1 MVDRKGINRSDAI
14 VLDDSDDDEVQLAS
28 GSSNRIKDE
37 VKPVYSMAAIG
48 DRAQMERE
56 RLERQ
61 RKRRLE
67 AGIPEEG
74 NDHAKLTLD
83 SRAKVQKVAPE
94 NSEAKNNRPRANI
107 RAGQET
113 PLYWSGTIKKSFNI
127 HSNHASGVP
136 FEDFLRPTTP
146 FHANGLTHVIM
157 ATFCEDIQWL
167 SQMFPKGESAPEIT
181 MITLAQG
188 ELKAGVYAP
197 LHPQLPNWIRL
208 VVPRRGLNEYTTM
221 HMKFIILFYKDR
233 MRLMI
238 LSGNLVDYDWRR
250 IENTAF
256 IHDFPR
262 LKNDEKDITSD
273 YGKHMKRTLSSLSVP
288 AGHYAMRMMESY
300 DMKSECEARIVA
312 SIPTFTPVIGW
323 AAIEELGIGRLGKIV
338 GEILGEKVREVN
350 IEAQGSSM
358 GSYSPRWLQQ
368 FHLICTGADYK
379 KFLPLPTGVKAAKAW
394 ASATKCKESEQWPPI
409 RLLFPSDSWVK
420 TQSIEGV
427 NGALTFFGKKKVSKE
442 KGFINLIH
450 QPISLRG
457 NIMMHHKAILTIQKG
472 IDPAYD
478 SVKDD
483 EKMEEREIVGWAY
496 MGSHNLTQAAWGNIS
511 SSKKGGEVQLSINN
525 WELGIVVPMRLND
538 LRQSQNPLPESMKA
552 NIITWKRPVE
562 KYGNDDVPWDQFD
575 QR

>member
-1 MVDRKGINRSDAI
+1 MVDQKGNDRRTAI
-14 VLDDSDDDEVQLAS
+14 VLDDSDDEVLMNDGAKKQVE
-28 GSSNRIKDE
+28 DE
-37 VKPVYSMAAIG
+37 VKPVNSMAAIG
-48 DRAQMERE
+48 DRALMERE

-61 RKRRLE
+61 RKRRRE
-67 AGIPEEG
+67 AGLPEEDDDDTISIAG
-74 NDHAKLTLD
+74 
-83 SRAKVQKVAPE
+83 SSSKVQKVTPQRTE
-94 NSEAKNNRPRANI
+94 VKSGNRSNGKESQDI
-107 RAGQET
+107 

-127 HSNHASGVP
+127 HSKSAPGTP

-146 FHANGLTHVIM
+146 FRANGLTHVIM

-208 VVPRRGLNEYTTM
+208 VVPRRGLSEYTTM
-221 HMKFIILFYKDR
+221 HMKFIILFYEDR
-233 MRLMI
+233 LRLMI

-262 LKNDEKDITSD
+262 LKNDEKDTTSE
-273 YGKHMKRTLSSLSVP
+273 YGKQMRRILSSLSVP

-300 DMKSECEARIVA
+300 DMSSKCEARIVA
-312 SIPTFTPVIGW
+312 SIPTFTPVTGW
-323 AAIEELGIGRLGKIV
+323 AAIEELGIGRLGKV
-338 GEILGEKVREVN
+338 VREILGNKMLEVD

-368 FHLICTGADYK
+368 FHLICTGADYRK
-379 KFLPLPTGVKAAKAW
+379 HLPLPTGAKAVKAW
-394 ASATKCKESEQWPPI
+394 ASATKCKESEQWPPM

-420 TQSIEGV
+420 KQSVEGV
-427 NGALTFFGKKKVSKE
+427 SGALTFFGKKKVSIE
-442 KGFINLIH
+442 KGFIKLLH
-450 QPISLRG
+450 QPVSLRG
-457 NIMMHHKAILTIQKG
+457 NIMMHHKAIVAIKKG
-472 IDPAYD
+472 CEQASP
-478 SVKDD
+478 SD
-483 EKMEEREIVGWAY
+483 ENEIIGWAY

-511 SSKKGGEVQLSINN
+511 SGKKGGEVQLSINN
-525 WELGIVVPMRLND
+525 WELGVVVPMCLND
-538 LRQSQNPLPESMKA
+538 LHESQKPLPEGMKA
-552 NIITWKRPVE
+552 NIITWKRPAQ
-562 KYGNDDVPWDQFD
+562 KYKEEDVPWDQFD